1 MPYTLEELEAEK
13 ALRTQQPQYTLEEL
27 EAEKERR
34 QAPAP
39 KRGRTF
45 LGKTVSGIGDVGVTA
60 LKGAIGLTEIPVGI
74 ADIATGG
81 RVGKALESIGYR
93 PKEAKDIL
101 GTMYTPEQQEAFRAV
116 REAKGFVTTVVEAI
130 KRPSTIGHAIVES
143 APAMAAGGLVGRG
156 ILAAAPKVAPYIAGA
171 IGEGVVGAGSAAEQ
185 VRQQTPEGTL
195 GMKQAG
201 AIIGSGIGTSLFGA
215 LGGKLAGTQLAKKL
229 GTTDGGT

>member
-27 EAEKERR
+27 EAEKARR

-39 KRGRTF
+39 KRERTF

-130 KRPSTIGHAIVES
+130 KR
-143 APAMAAGGLVGRG
+143 
-156 ILAAAPKVAPYIAGA
+156 
-171 IGEGVVGAGSAAEQ
+171 
-185 VRQQTPEGTL
+185 
-195 GMKQAG
+195 
-201 AIIGSGIGTSLFGA
+201 
-215 LGGKLAGTQLAKKL
+215 
-229 GTTDGGT
+229 